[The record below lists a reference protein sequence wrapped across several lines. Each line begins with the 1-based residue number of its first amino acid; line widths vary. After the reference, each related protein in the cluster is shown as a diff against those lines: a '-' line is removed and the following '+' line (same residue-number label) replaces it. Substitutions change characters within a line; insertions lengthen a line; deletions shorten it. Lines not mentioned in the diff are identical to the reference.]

1 MLFATNTVKI
11 GEKAT
16 MIIVMEH
23 NATQKQLNRVIKYIE
38 DRGMKSYIHKGDL
51 LNVVA
56 VIGDDINLN
65 PENLAALEGVSSV
78 KKIQEPYKL
87 ASRVSHPEDTII
99 TFPNG
104 VKIGGLERPVL
115 MVGPCSVEKDFDGL
129 LQVATAAREMGCQFL
144 RGGAFKP
151 RTSPYDFQG
160 LEEKGLEYLS
170 KASKKTGLL
179 VVTEVMD
186 TMDIQLLCKY
196 ADVLQVG
203 ARNMQNF
210 KLLKALGRIKKPVM
224 IKRGPAATIKE
235 FLLAAEYVISNGNPN
250 VILCERGVKS
260 FDSQFSRNV
269 LDIAAVPII
278 RKLSHLPIIVD
289 PSHGT
294 GKRYLIEPMGK
305 AALVAGAHGLMFEVH
320 HDPDNAMCDGAQSLN
335 LEQFRETTKAL
346 NKLIGRIDYDNKNS
360 QK

>member
-1 MLFATNTVKI
+1 
-11 GEKAT
+11 

-23 NATQKQLNRVIKYIE
+23 DATEEQLDRVVKYVE
-38 DRGMKSYIHKGDL
+38 TRGLKTQVNHGTR

-56 VIGDDINLN
+56 VIGDKSGLN
-65 PENLAALEGVSSV
+65 TENIAALDGVREV
-78 KKIQEPYKL
+78 KKIQEAYKL
-87 ASRVSHPEDTII
+87 VSRETHPEDTVI
-99 TFPNG
+99 TFSNG

-115 MVGPCSVEKDFDGL
+115 MVGPCSVEKDYEGL
-129 LQVATAAREMGCQFL
+129 LKVATAAKEMGCQFL

-160 LEEKGLEYLS
+160 LEEKGLQYLA
-170 KASKKTGLL
+170 KASKQTGLL

-186 TMDIQLLCKY
+186 TMDISLLCQY

-235 FLLAAEYVISNGNPN
+235 LLLAAEYVLANGNPN
-250 VILCERGVKS
+250 VILCERGIRG
-260 FDSQFSRNV
+260 FDSQYSRNV

-278 RKLSHLPIIVD
+278 RKYSHLPIIVD

-305 AALVAGAHGLMFEVH
+305 AALVAGAHGLMYEVH

-335 LEQFRETTKAL
+335 LEQFKEVTKSL
-346 NKLIGRIDYDNKNS
+346 NKLIGRIDYDNKMA
-360 QK
+360 KV

>member
-1 MLFATNTVKI
+1 
-11 GEKAT
+11 

-23 NATQKQLNRVIKYIE
+23 DATEEQLDRVVKYIE
-38 DRGMKSYIHKGDL
+38 TRGLKTQVNHGTQ

-56 VIGDDINLN
+56 VIGDKSGLN
-65 PENLAALEGVSSV
+65 TENISALDGVREV
-78 KKIQEPYKL
+78 KKIQEAYKL
-87 ASRVSHPEDTII
+87 VSRETHPEDTVI

-115 MVGPCSVEKDFDGL
+115 MVGPCSVEKDYEGL
-129 LQVATAAREMGCQFL
+129 LKVAKAAKEMGCQFL

-160 LEEKGLEYLS
+160 LEEKGLQYLA
-170 KASKKTGLL
+170 KASKQTGLL

-186 TMDIQLLCKY
+186 TMDISLLCQY

-235 FLLAAEYVISNGNPN
+235 LLLAAEYVLANGNPN
-250 VILCERGVKS
+250 VILCERGIRG
-260 FDSQFSRNV
+260 FDSQYSRNV

-278 RKLSHLPIIVD
+278 RKYSHLPIIVD

-305 AALVAGAHGLMFEVH
+305 AALVAGAHGLMYEVH

-335 LEQFRETTKAL
+335 LEQFKEVTKSL
-346 NKLIGRIDYDNKNS
+346 NKLIGRIDYDNKMA
-360 QK
+360 KV

>member
-1 MLFATNTVKI
+1 
-11 GEKAT
+11 

-23 NATQKQLNRVIKYIE
+23 NATIDQLNRVVKYIE
-38 DRGMKSYIHKGDL
+38 DRGLKAQVNNGEL

-56 VIGDDINLN
+56 VIGDKKDLN
-65 PENLAALEGVSSV
+65 SENIAALEGVREV

-87 ASRVSHPEDTII
+87 VSRIAHPEDTII
-99 TFPNG
+99 KFPNG

-115 MVGPCSVEKDFDGL
+115 MVGPCSVEKDFEGL
-129 LQVATAAREMGCQFL
+129 LKVAIAAKEMGCQFL

-160 LEEKGLEYLS
+160 LEEKGLQYL
-170 KASKKTGLL
+170 AQAREKTGLL

-186 TMDIQLLCKY
+186 TMDISLLCKY
-196 ADVLQVG
+196 ADILQVG

-235 FLLAAEYVISNGNPN
+235 FLLAAEYVVSNGNPN
-250 VILCERGVKS
+250 VILCERGVKG
-260 FDSQFSRNV
+260 FDTQFSRNV

-278 RKLSHLPIIVD
+278 KKYSHLPIIVD

-320 HDPDNAMCDGAQSLN
+320 HDPDNAMCDGAQSLSI
-335 LEQFRETTKAL
+335 EQFKETTKAL

-360 QK
+360 K